1 MDSLN
6 LKSQHFHLPHSTIM
20 TNRNEQ
26 ISSTTKTTTPP
37 PPPPATT
44 IIFPT
49 TTPNTLRLTTSETSI
64 IIPKHHSQSKN
75 GQSQTLRTQQI
86 ARKAIKSSPAAT
98 NSTLRS
104 HKTDAPMLNYI
115 FDSHLA
121 TNKHHHHDR

>member
-1 MDSLN
+1 MDPQNS
-6 LKSQHFHLPHSTIM
+6 KYQHFHPSHSVM
-20 TNRNEQ
+20 TARNEQ
-26 ISSTTKTTTPP
+26 ISSTTSPRTTT
-37 PPPPATT
+37 
-44 IIFPT
+44 T
-49 TTPNTLRLTTSETSI
+49 TTTAFPKTAPPNTLRLTTMETSI

-75 GQSQTLRTQQI
+75 VQSQSLRTQQI
-86 ARKAIKSSPAAT
+86 TRKAIKSSPAAT

>member
-6 LKSQHFHLPHSTIM
+6 LKQHEPFHLPHSEM
-20 TNRNEQ
+20 TTRNEQ
-26 ISSTTKTTTPP
+26 ISSTASSRTST
-37 PPPPATT
+37 
-44 IIFPT
+44 IFPT
-49 TTPNTLRLTTSETSI
+49 TAPPNPLTLTTMGAAI
-64 IIPKHHSQSKN
+64 IIPKHHSPSKN
-75 GQSQTLRTQQI
+75 GQSQSLRTQPT
-86 ARKAIKSSPAAT
+86 ARKTIKSSSAAT

>member
-6 LKSQHFHLPHSTIM
+6 LKHQHFHLPHSTL
-20 TNRNEQ
+20 TTQNEQ
-26 ISSTTKTTTPP
+26 ISSPTSPTP
-37 PPPPATT
+37 AA
-44 IIFPT
+44 IIFPV
-49 TTPNTLRLTTSETSI
+49 TTPNTLRLTTTETSI
-64 IIPKHHSQSKN
+64 IVPKHHSQSKN
-75 GQSQTLRTQQI
+75 GQSQSLRTQQI

>member
-1 MDSLN
+1 MFCLGTMKTESLN
-6 LKSQHFHLPHSTIM
+6 LKHQHFQLPHSTM
-20 TNRNEQ
+20 TTRSEQ
-26 ISSTTKTTTPP
+26 ISSTTSPP
-37 PPPPATT
+37 PET

-49 TTPNTLRLTTSETSI
+49 TIPNTLTLTTMVASI
-64 IIPKHHSQSKN
+64 IIPKHQLPSKN
-75 GQSQTLRTQQI
+75 GQSQSLRTQQI

-98 NSTLRS
+98 NLTLRS

>member
-1 MDSLN
+1 MKMESLN
-6 LKSQHFHLPHSTIM
+6 LKQQHFHLPHSTM
-20 TNRNEQ
+20 TSRNEQ
-26 ISSTTKTTTPP
+26 ISSTTSPP
-37 PPPPATT
+37 QPAT

-49 TTPNTLRLTTSETSI
+49 TTPNTFRLTTMETSI
-64 IIPKHHSQSKN
+64 IIPKHQSQSKN
-75 GQSQTLRTQQI
+75 GQSQSLRTQQI

>member
-1 MDSLN
+1 MKMESLN
-6 LKSQHFHLPHSTIM
+6 LKQQHFHLPHSTM
-20 TNRNEQ
+20 TARNEQ
-26 ISSTTKTTTPP
+26 ISSTTSPP
-37 PPPPATT
+37 QPAT

-49 TTPNTLRLTTSETSI
+49 TTPNTFRLTTMETSI
-64 IIPKHHSQSKN
+64 IIPKHQSQSKN
-75 GQSQTLRTQQI
+75 GQSQSLRTQQI

>member
-1 MDSLN
+1 MKMDSLN
-6 LKSQHFHLPHSTIM
+6 LKDQHFHLSHSAT
-20 TNRNEQ
+20 TTQNEP
-26 ISSTTKTTTPP
+26 ISSPTSPP
-37 PPPPATT
+37 PQPTAIIFPATT
-44 IIFPT
+44 PS
-49 TTPNTLRLTTSETSI
+49 TLRLTTAETSI

-75 GQSQTLRTQQI
+75 GQSQSLRTQQI

>member
-1 MDSLN
+1 MKMESLN
-6 LKSQHFHLPHSTIM
+6 SKQQHFHLPHSTM
-20 TNRNEQ
+20 TARNEQ
-26 ISSTTKTTTPP
+26 ISSTTLPP
-37 PPPPATT
+37 QPAT
-44 IIFPT
+44 ILFPT
-49 TTPNTLRLTTSETSI
+49 TTPNSFRLTTMETSI
-64 IIPKHHSQSKN
+64 IIPKHQSQSKN
-75 GQSQTLRTQQI
+75 GQSETLRTQQI